1 MYLAGCLSLNEQDK
15 LCSLLHWGSPLI
27 SHQCRLLVYHQA
39 VIRLPLAEAI
49 SLPLVEAT
57 WTVRL
62 PATLQN
68 VIFQASFVYTMYSH
82 IVLYLQLFTIIT
94 GWQENM
100 VETESPQCD
109 SMRLL
114 WTLGMLIWNYKKIIN
129 KGFGGNMDFI
139 LYI

>member
-1 MYLAGCLSLNEQDK
+1 
-15 LCSLLHWGSPLI
+15 
-27 SHQCRLLVYHQA
+27 
-39 VIRLPLAEAI
+39 
-49 SLPLVEAT
+49 VEAT